1 LSLYELIDEESALLC
16 SFGLGG
22 LSISDQCRILGLSRS
37 GYYRWKKGQTE
48 EPKAAEAKD
57 KEELPKRADAVL
69 DAWQMMSFLGYR
81 KMAAYLSNQG
91 FEWATEKRIRLL
103 YKQLGIEGAKPQFKS
118 TRPSKHPY
126 GKFPYLLRDRAIKY
140 VNEVWATDIT
150 YIKLPGGMVYLTAVI
165 DLYSR
170 KILSW
175 RLSNTMDVSFCI
187 DCIEEAMMKYGIPAI
202 FNCDQGSQYT
212 SKEYIT
218 LLQSYG
224 IRISMDGRA
233 SWRDNVLVERSWRTL
248 KYECIFLNDWTSM
261 PQLEAGLKDFI
272 RIYNEERP
280 HESLGYQT
288 PSVVYCKGCF
298 PLENDKDNK
307 EQVA

>member
-1 LSLYELIDEESALLC
+1 MDFSL
-16 SFGLGG
+16 GLGG
-22 LSISDQCRILGLSRS
+22 LSIVEQCRILGVSRS
-37 GYYRWKKGQTE
+37 GYYRWKGSQNVDVKD
-48 EPKAAEAKD
+48 AESKD
-57 KEELPKRADAVL
+57 KEELANRADAVL
-69 DAWQMMSFLGYR
+69 DSWLVMSFLGYR
-81 KMAAYLSNQG
+81 KMAAYLFNKG
-91 FEWATEKRIRLL
+91 HEWSTEKRIRLI
-103 YKQLGIEGAKPQFKS
+103 YEKLGIKGAKPQFKS
-118 TRPSKHPY
+118 TRPSDHPY
-126 GKFPYLLRDRAIKY
+126 GKFPYLLRNRAIKF

-170 KILSW
+170 KILAW
-175 RLSNTMDVSFCI
+175 RLSNTMDVAFCI
-187 DCIEEAMMKYGIPAI
+187 ACIEEAIGKYGIPAI

-212 SKEYIT
+212 SKEYIS

-261 PQLEAGLKDFI
+261 PELEAGLKEFI
-272 RIYNEERP
+272 RVFNEERP

-288 PSVVYCKGCF
+288 PSQVYNKGCF
-298 PLENDKDNK
+298 PLENDKNNK